1 MITLKKDGFWREHSK
16 KNRETGEY
24 EEVREKIDTTGKES
38 LELIRCWEESME
50 IEEGVTCNDFFKV
63 LADMDEGLLTMVELL
78 TNSNIKPHVRKAFN
92 PLPPDY
98 VDDSELTAV
107 EIYKVMEINNH
118 GLDEI
123 LEPYLD
129 DDYAC
134 AHGIG
139 KPWTH
144 GFENDPM
151 TDEEK
156 IAKGCNTYAI
166 EFTPWNQLAHLP
178 LVFKKKIWFSEV
190 VWRKSGKKRKLIS
203 NGPDEGW
210 NVSDMEIDREK
221 GFQREVLWN
230 PRVREFFNGFT
241 NELCFFGSPDD
252 QEEQSAILKGR
263 MEDVEKMIEDEKK
276 NKN

>member
-1 MITLKKDGFWREHSK
+1 MLILKKDGFWREYSK

-24 EEVREKIDTTGKES
+24 EERNEKIDTSGPDS
-38 LELIRCWEESME
+38 LELIRCWEEAMMIDE
-50 IEEGVTCNDFFKV
+50 MVTCNDFFRV
-63 LADMDEGLLTMVELL
+63 LADMDEGLVTMIELL
-78 TNSNIKPHVRKAFN
+78 TNSNIKPFIRRAFD
-92 PLPPDY
+92 PLPPDWK
-98 VDDSELTAV
+98 DDENLHSV

-118 GLDEI
+118 GLDEL

-134 AHGIG
+134 AHGVG

-166 EFTPWNQLAHLP
+166 EFTPWNQLGHLQ

-190 VWRKSGKKRKLIS
+190 VWKKTGKKRKLIS
-203 NGPDEGW
+203 NGPNEGW
-210 NVSDMEIDREK
+210 NVSDMEPDREK
-221 GFQREVLWN
+221 GWQREIVWN

-241 NELCFFGSPDD
+241 NELCFFGSPD
-252 QEEQSAILKGR
+252 EAEKQSDVLKER
-263 MEDVEKMIEDEKK
+263 MEDVEEMIKKEKEEK
-276 NKN
+276 N